1 MLIDLLNP
9 FLGKLHI
16 YKQVLYD
23 IMWEQV
29 KPITLKLEQ
38 KNEDGTVFVLEFFSY
53 DYELVKIS
61 EAYHYDKNNKLIGK
75 YDRITSDDKIFN
87 PHYFVSKF
95 TMDTS
100 QKLVQYYENPDLFI
114 EYIL

>member
-1 MLIDLLNP
+1 
-9 FLGKLHI
+9 
-16 YKQVLYD
+16 
-23 IMWEQV
+23 MWEQV

>member
-1 MLIDLLNP
+1 
-9 FLGKLHI
+9 
-16 YKQVLYD
+16 
-23 IMWEQV
+23 MWDEV
-29 KPITLKLEQ
+29 KPITLEFKQ
-38 KNEDGTVFVLEFFSY
+38 INEDGTYFWLEFFSY
-53 DYELVKIS
+53 DYELVKIN

-75 YDRITSDDKIFN
+75 YDRITSDDKKFN

-100 QKLVQYYENPDLFI
+100 QKLVEYYENADLFI